1 MESQLMTLEEI
12 KLIGI
17 NIRTGYRTEQ
27 DWQKGQIFPCVQRYF
42 HQQIFEK
49 IPNRK
54 KPGITF
60 CAYTAY
66 ESDYQ
71 GDYTYFIG
79 EEVHSFD
86 NLTADLST
94 LVIPA
99 QIYTKFTTKPGGM
112 PNVIK
117 EAWEK
122 IWHMPEQILGGK
134 RIYQTDFEIYDE
146 RAADHSNIVLD
157 IYIGIKP

>member
-1 MESQLMTLEEI
+1 LAKRS
-12 KLIGI
+12 
-17 NIRTGYRTEQ
+17 
-27 DWQKGQIFPCVQRYF
+27 DFPLCSALF
-42 HQQIFEK
+42 SSTNSEK

-54 KPGITF
+54 NPGVTF

-79 EEVHSFD
+79 EEVYSFD
-86 NLTADLST
+86 NLTADLSA

-99 QIYTKFTTKPGGM
+99 QKYTKFTTKPGGM

-134 RIYQTDFEIYDE
+134 RAYQTDFEIYDE